1 MVARQVQLTVERPHE
16 RVVLIRVNG
25 ALDRDAAAAV
35 LRLVDAQAELVRHG
49 RRATIAVLVDLD
61 GVSTFDAAAFR
72 DLRHARSRA
81 RRAGFGLCLTGC
93 GGRVHLLPFAVQQ
106 ALTEYHTFP
115 TAEAAVAA
123 HTPGR
128 RTAAASHQPAV
139 AFPEPRTPVEPVPAA
154 GQTVPV

>member
-1 MVARQVQLTVERPHE
+1 MTGRRVQVTVERPHE
-16 RVVLIRVNG
+16 QVVLIRMNG
-25 ALDRDAAAAV
+25 ALDRDATSAL

-49 RRATIAVLVDLD
+49 RRATTAVLVDLD

-93 GGRVHLLPFAVQQ
+93 RGRVHLLPFAVQQ
-106 ALTEYHTFP
+106 ALTGHHTFP

-128 RTAAASHQPAV
+128 RSAAASHQPVV

-154 GQTVPV
+154 GQTVRV